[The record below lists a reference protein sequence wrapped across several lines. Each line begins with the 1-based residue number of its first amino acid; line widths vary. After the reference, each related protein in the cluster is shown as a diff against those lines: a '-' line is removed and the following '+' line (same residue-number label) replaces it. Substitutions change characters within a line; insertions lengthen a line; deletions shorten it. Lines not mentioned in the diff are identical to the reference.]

1 MENREL
7 RNKISELN
15 EDLSKALD
23 RLREVKECYYEVEAS
38 LDEYEK
44 ENTEGEKE
52 LYTDYLEMLDLVLLV
67 KEEAQQFKWDYEKK
81 YKKDTEE

>member
-1 MENREL
+1 MREL

-15 EDLSKALD
+15 EDLLKALD
-23 RLREVKECYYEVEAS
+23 RLREIKECYYEIEAS

-67 KEEAQQFKWDYEKK
+67 KEEAQQLKWDYDKK
-81 YKKDTEE
+81 HKKDIEE